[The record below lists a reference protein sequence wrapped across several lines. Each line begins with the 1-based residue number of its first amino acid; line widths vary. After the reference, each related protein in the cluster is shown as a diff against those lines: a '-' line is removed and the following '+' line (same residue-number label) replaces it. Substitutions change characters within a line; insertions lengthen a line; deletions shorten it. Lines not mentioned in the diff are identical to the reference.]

1 MLRLLF
7 ATRNSAKL
15 AQLQYVAAAID
26 APIVV
31 ISARQKFGEAAAY
44 DETGSQPA
52 DVARNGALAVAER
65 LGEPVVAED
74 TILQVAALN
83 GAPGINS
90 GLYLQQ
96 HGRDGLLAALAG
108 PTNRQASITSAVA
121 WATPSGDSQTWVTT
135 VRGIIAPVE
144 RWQRGLPDW
153 IAPSEVNPNGGGYNS
168 IFVPDGLCQTLAQ
181 IPPEAA
187 LDWGYREPNFC
198 ALLSFVL
205 ERQPA

>member
-7 ATRNSAKL
+7 ATGNSAKL
-15 AQLQYVAAAID
+15 AQLRYVAAVID
-26 APIVV
+26 APVV
-31 ISARQKFGEAAAY
+31 VVSARQVFGEAAVY
-44 DETGSQPA
+44 GEIGRQPA
-52 DVARNGALAVAER
+52 DVARNGALVVAAR
-65 LGEPVVAED
+65 LGEPVVTED
-74 TILQVAALN
+74 TVLQVLALN
-83 GAPGINS
+83 GAAGIRS
-90 GLYLQQ
+90 GLYLRE

-135 VRGIIAPVE
+135 VHGIIAPVE

-153 IAPSEVNPNGGGYNS
+153 IAPTQANPNGGGYNS
-168 IFVPDGLCQTLAQ
+168 IFMPDGLSQTLAQ
-181 IPPEAA
+181 ISPEEA

-205 ERQPA
+205 ERQPV